1 MARRKTL
8 PQVSP
13 KVANELKPLVTAI
26 KEIIETG
33 EGVRGDPLDRKITLR
48 DLVDSGIVKI
58 KGGLSPN
65 NPGSLEPSP
74 PPPNLSVPP
83 APTGFNAIGGFDG
96 RIDLTWDI
104 PGSLYSNHAYTNIYR
119 AEEDNFANAI
129 LVGREAGAFYTD
141 VVRDDVVPTPYYYW
155 ISFTS
160 TSDIEGPL
168 NATAGTMAQALDID
182 YIVGLLDG
190 KISESELA
198 NELLTPIQSIPSI
211 QNTLD
216 DYGIRIPSLE
226 TTVGNHAVQIPSMQD
241 LLDDYGPRIDAAE
254 GTIVSHENDITSLQA
269 SVVSAELDIVANADA
284 FTSLD
289 TRVTV
294 NETEIATQAGQITS
308 LQSSLNDLTIPAF
321 DATNAY
327 SIGELFRYDNVVY
340 EVIATQSQPNATPP
354 NATYYVPQPDYET
367 IADTVS
373 ANSAAVS
380 ALDTRVTA
388 AEGTITAQGT
398 DITLLQSDLSTAEG
412 NITANANAT
421 SSLDTRV
428 TTAEGNITSLS
439 GDITTLQNGLSTTN
453 GNVTTNANAINSLQT
468 EVSNID
474 GVVTS
479 QSTDITQLQNDLN
492 AAELDVTANAGA
504 ITSLTTRVDTAEGEI
519 SSQSTQLTNLNNSL
533 TTAEGD
539 ITANSQALTLL
550 DNRVTSAE
558 GTILANS
565 ADITQLQA
573 DVQALDVDGNA
584 QALQDLDVRVTAN
597 EQDITAVASDVTTL
611 TASVG
616 DNTSA
621 LQTKAEVSAV
631 QNLEDDITVLSA
643 QYTIKLDVNGRV
655 AGIGL
660 ANVNGASE
668 FIVASDAVYF
678 IDPGQSIAPFDPN
691 ANYSSMAAVR
701 DTQLVF
707 GYAEVEGFKRFV
719 INVPAYIPEGYIESG
734 MVGAISFG
742 KITTDTGVPV
752 TTVSGKLKADYID
765 VDNLAVASA
774 ATFYGDAQ
782 SGNYA
787 AGSAGWRIQQSGTV
801 EFYNGTFRGRIEAET
816 GYFSSAIQ
824 IGGTGY
830 NLGSVVGLAN
840 EKTTVIYRSAYGEID
855 ILPTNGYANPPY
867 GWLTSP
873 RTDIDAPVYE
883 SVGTS
888 NANGYWTW
896 RPPRLVSDSW
906 KKPGYTL
913 IDGNKIFT
921 GDAYVDTLQIK
932 GEAVTI
938 PAGARRQQPLAIGS
952 SFTTVA
958 SFNFNNNTDDAI
970 GGILTGFVRVT
981 SAFGQATITVE
992 ARAVVN
998 GTPVEI
1004 MQSPDIAPI
1013 SAYVSLPKGVFSVAI
1028 QARQI
1033 NGSSMSVVGSI
1044 AVIGAKR

>member
-48 DLVDSGIVKI
+48 DLVDGGIVKI

-141 VVRDDVVPTPYYYW
+141 VVRDDVVPKPYYYW

-168 NATAGTMAQALDID
+168 NSPSGTMAQALDID
-182 YIVGLLDG
+182 YIVDLLDG

-198 NELLTPIQSIPSI
+198 NELLTPIQAIPGI
-211 QNTLD
+211 QTTLLD
-216 DYGIRIPSLE
+216 HDARIDTIQTAVNEVLNLPAFDSAVSYDPGDTVKYNGYAWRALVTMTAPSPTPVE
-226 TTVGNHAVQIPSMQD
+226 GANWTQIGAYQTYDD
-241 LLDDYGPRIDAAE
+241 LL
-254 GTIVSHENDITSLQA
+254 S
-269 SVVSAELDIVANADA
+269 ANAVAIADNA
-284 FTSLD
+284 
-289 TRVTV
+289 TRITTA
-294 NETEIATQAGQITS
+294 EGQITS
-308 LQSSLNDLTIPAF
+308 ISSDVTSLQTDVSDNDSSLAAQALSISSLESRVT
-321 DATNAY
+321 TNEGDI
-327 SIGELFRYDNVVY
+327 S
-340 EVIATQSQPNATPP
+340 S
-354 NATYYVPQPDYET
+354 
-367 IADTVS
+367 VS
-373 ANSAAVS
+373 AS
-380 ALDTRVTA
+380 
-388 AEGTITAQGT
+388 
-398 DITLLQSDLSTAEG
+398 ITLLE
-412 NITANANAT
+412 
-421 SSLDTRV
+421 
-428 TTAEGNITSLS
+428 
-439 GDITTLQNGLSTTN
+439 NG
-453 GNVTTNANAINSLQT
+453 
-468 EVSNID
+468 
-474 GVVTS
+474 
-479 QSTDITQLQNDLN
+479 
-492 AAELDVTANAGA
+492 
-504 ITSLTTRVDTAEGEI
+504 
-519 SSQSTQLTNLNNSL
+519 L

-539 ITANSQALTLL
+539 ITANSTALNLL

-611 TASVG
+611 TASVNG
-616 DNTSA
+616 NTSA

-678 IDPGQSIAPFDPN
+678 IDPGQSIAPFDPDT
-691 ANYSSMAAVR
+691 NYSSMAAVR

-752 TTVSGKLKADYID
+752 TTVSGKLKADYVD
-765 VDNLAVASA
+765 VDNLSVAEA
-774 ATFYGDAQ
+774 ATFFGDAQ
-782 SGNYA
+782 SGNF
-787 AGSAGWRIQQSGTV
+787 SAGNSGWRLQQSGTV
-801 EFYNGTFRGRIEAET
+801 EFYNGTFRGRIEANT
-816 GYFSSAIQ
+816 GYISQNLQ
-824 IGGTGY
+824 IGGT
-830 NLGSVVGLAN
+830 SQDVGDVLQMAQ
-840 EKTTVIYRSAYGEID
+840 
-855 ILPTNGYANPPY
+855 
-867 GWLTSP
+867 
-873 RTDIDAPVYE
+873 DADAGLSIV
-883 SVGTS
+883 
-888 NANGYWTW
+888 
-896 RPPRLVSDSW
+896 DSW

-932 GEAVTI
+932 GQAVTI
-938 PAGARRQQPLAIGS
+938 PAGARRQSPLAIGS

-958 SFNFNNNTDDAI
+958 SFNFNNNTDGAI

-981 SAFGQATITVE
+981 SAFGQATIKVE

-1004 MQSPDIAPI
+1004 MQAPDIAPI

>member
-1 MARRKTL
+1 MRRKTL

-48 DLVDSGIVKI
+48 DLVDGGIVKI

-119 AEEDNFANAI
+119 AESDNFANAI

-168 NATAGTMAQALDID
+168 NSPSGTMAQALDID
-182 YIVGLLDG
+182 YIVDLLDG

-198 NELLTPIQSIPSI
+198 NELLTPIQAIPGI
-211 QNTLD
+211 QTTLLD
-216 DYGIRIPSLE
+216 HDARIDTVQAAVNEVLNLPAFDSAVSYDPGDTVKYNGYAWRALVTMTAPSPTPVE
-226 TTVGNHAVQIPSMQD
+226 GANWTQIGAYQTYDD
-241 LLDDYGPRIDAAE
+241 LL
-254 GTIVSHENDITSLQA
+254 S
-269 SVVSAELDIVANADA
+269 ANAVAIADNA
-284 FTSLD
+284 
-289 TRVTV
+289 TRITTA
-294 NETEIATQAGQITS
+294 EGQITS
-308 LQSSLNDLTIPAF
+308 ISSDVTSLQTDVSDNDSSLAAQALSISSLESRVT
-321 DATNAY
+321 TNEGDI
-327 SIGELFRYDNVVY
+327 S
-340 EVIATQSQPNATPP
+340 S
-354 NATYYVPQPDYET
+354 
-367 IADTVS
+367 VS
-373 ANSAAVS
+373 AS
-380 ALDTRVTA
+380 
-388 AEGTITAQGT
+388 
-398 DITLLQSDLSTAEG
+398 ITLLE
-412 NITANANAT
+412 
-421 SSLDTRV
+421 
-428 TTAEGNITSLS
+428 
-439 GDITTLQNGLSTTN
+439 NG
-453 GNVTTNANAINSLQT
+453 
-468 EVSNID
+468 
-474 GVVTS
+474 
-479 QSTDITQLQNDLN
+479 
-492 AAELDVTANAGA
+492 
-504 ITSLTTRVDTAEGEI
+504 
-519 SSQSTQLTNLNNSL
+519 L

-539 ITANSQALTLL
+539 IAANSTALNLL

-558 GTILANS
+558 GTILASS

-611 TASVG
+611 TASVNG
-616 DNTSA
+616 NTSA

-765 VDNLAVASA
+765 VDNLSVAEA
-774 ATFYGDAQ
+774 ATFFGDAQ
-782 SGNYA
+782 SGNF
-787 AGSAGWRIQQSGTV
+787 SAGNSGWRLQQSGTV
-801 EFYNGTFRGRIEAET
+801 EFYNGTFRGRIEANT
-816 GYFSSAIQ
+816 GYISQNLQ
-824 IGGTGY
+824 IGGT
-830 NLGSVVGLAN
+830 SQDVGDVLQMAQ
-840 EKTTVIYRSAYGEID
+840 
-855 ILPTNGYANPPY
+855 
-867 GWLTSP
+867 
-873 RTDIDAPVYE
+873 DADAGLSIV
-883 SVGTS
+883 
-888 NANGYWTW
+888 
-896 RPPRLVSDSW
+896 DSW

-932 GEAVTI
+932 GQAVTI
-938 PAGARRQQPLAIGS
+938 PAGARRQSPLAIGS

-958 SFNFNNNTDDAI
+958 SFNFNNNTDGAI

-981 SAFGQATITVE
+981 SAFGQATIKVE

-1004 MQSPDIAPI
+1004 MQAPDIAPI

>member
-48 DLVDSGIVKI
+48 DLVDGGIVKI

-141 VVRDDVVPTPYYYW
+141 VVRDDAVPTPYYYW

-160 TSDIEGPL
+160 NGNIEGPL
-168 NATAGTMAQALDID
+168 NSPSGTMAQALDID

-211 QNTLD
+211 QTTLLD
-216 DYGIRIPSLE
+216 HDARIDTIQTAVNEVLNLPAFDSAVSYDPGDTVKYNGYAWRALVTMTAPSPAPVE
-226 TTVGNHAVQIPSMQD
+226 GANWTQIGAYQTYDD
-241 LLDDYGPRIDAAE
+241 LL
-254 GTIVSHENDITSLQA
+254 S
-269 SVVSAELDIVANADA
+269 ANAVAIADNA
-284 FTSLD
+284 
-289 TRVTV
+289 TRITTA
-294 NETEIATQAGQITS
+294 EGQITS
-308 LQSSLNDLTIPAF
+308 ISSDVTSLQTDVSDNDSSLAAQALSISSLESRVT
-321 DATNAY
+321 TNEGDI
-327 SIGELFRYDNVVY
+327 S
-340 EVIATQSQPNATPP
+340 S
-354 NATYYVPQPDYET
+354 
-367 IADTVS
+367 VS
-373 ANSAAVS
+373 AS
-380 ALDTRVTA
+380 
-388 AEGTITAQGT
+388 
-398 DITLLQSDLSTAEG
+398 ITLLE
-412 NITANANAT
+412 
-421 SSLDTRV
+421 
-428 TTAEGNITSLS
+428 
-439 GDITTLQNGLSTTN
+439 NG
-453 GNVTTNANAINSLQT
+453 
-468 EVSNID
+468 
-474 GVVTS
+474 
-479 QSTDITQLQNDLN
+479 
-492 AAELDVTANAGA
+492 
-504 ITSLTTRVDTAEGEI
+504 
-519 SSQSTQLTNLNNSL
+519 L

-539 ITANSQALTLL
+539 ITANSTALNLL

-611 TASVG
+611 TASVNG
-616 DNTSA
+616 NTSA

-631 QNLEDDITVLSA
+631 QDIENDITVLSA

-678 IDPGQSIAPFDPN
+678 IDPGQSITPFDPN

-801 EFYNGTFRGRIEAET
+801 EFYNGTFRGRIEANT
-816 GYFSSAIQ
+816 GYISQNLQ
-824 IGGTGY
+824 IGGTSQDIGDV
-830 NLGSVVGLAN
+830 LQMAQDADAGLSI
-840 EKTTVIYRSAYGEID
+840 VDG
-855 ILPTNGYANPPY
+855 
-867 GWLTSP
+867 
-873 RTDIDAPVYE
+873 
-883 SVGTS
+883 
-888 NANGYWTW
+888 
-896 RPPRLVSDSW
+896 W

-921 GDAYVDTLQIK
+921 GDAYVDTFQIK
-932 GEAVTI
+932 GQAVTF
-938 PAGARRQQPLAIGS
+938 PRGRSAS
-952 SFTTVA
+952 SYT
-958 SFNFNNNTDDAI
+958 
-970 GGILTGFVRVT
+970 
-981 SAFGQATITVE
+981 QATISLKTILSLSASLTGAPIIVSASFSCNGGTTRMGGYLT
-992 ARAVVN
+992 ARIVCGSTIIAEEYVAISS
-998 GTPVEI
+998 TPTGNSSPAGNTYLLRGSSAFSVFV
-1004 MQSPDIAPI
+1004 QSPP
-1013 SAYVSLPKGVFSVAI
+1013 SGTYSLQVRTN
-1028 QARQI
+1028 Q
-1033 NGSSMSVVGSI
+1033 NGNDTGIFERSLTI
-1044 AVIGAKR
+1044 IEAKR

>member
-8 PQVSP
+8 PQISP
-13 KVANELKPLVTAI
+13 KIAAELKPLVTAM
-26 KEIIETG
+26 KEIMETG
-33 EGVRGDPLDRKITLR
+33 EGVRGDPLDRKVTLR
-48 DLVDSGIVKI
+48 DLVDGGIVKI
-58 KGGLSPN
+58 KGGLSLN

-83 APTGFNAIGGFDG
+83 QPTGFNAIGGFDG

-141 VVRDDVVPTPYYYW
+141 IVRDDVVPTPYYYW

-168 NATAGTMAQALDID
+168 NATAGTLAQALDID
-182 YIVGLLDG
+182 WIVSELNG

-198 NELLTPIQSIPSI
+198 NELLTPIQSIPTI
-211 QNTLD
+211 QATLD
-216 DYGIRIPSLE
+216 DYDIRIPSLE

-241 LLDDYGPRIDAAE
+241 LLDDYGPRITAAE
-254 GTIVSHENDITSLQA
+254 GTIVDHDNDIVSLQA
-269 SVVSAELDIVANADA
+269 SLSTAQSDIIANADA
-284 FTSLD
+284 YNSLD
-289 TRVTV
+289 TRVTA
-294 NETEIATQAGQITS
+294 NETEISTQAGQITS

-321 DATNAY
+321 DASNAY

-354 NATYYVPQPDYET
+354 NATYYTPQPDYET

-388 AEGTITAQGT
+388 AEGDITAQAT
-398 DITLLQSDLSTAEG
+398 DITLLQSDMATAQG
-412 NITANANAT
+412 DITANANAT

-439 GDITTLQNGLSTTN
+439 GDITTLQNNLATTN
-453 GNVTTNANAINSLQT
+453 GNVTTNANAITSLQT

-492 AAELDVTANAGA
+492 AAELDISTNAGA
-504 ITSLTTRVDTAEGEI
+504 ITSLETRVTATEGDI

-550 DNRVTSAE
+550 DSRVTTAE
-558 GTILANS
+558 GTIS
-565 ADITQLQA
+565 THTSQITQLQT
-573 DVQALDVDGNA
+573 DVSNLDVDGNA
-584 QALQDLDVRVTAN
+584 AALQALDVRVTAN
-597 EQDITAVASDVTTL
+597 EQDITAIASDITTL
-611 TASVG
+611 QAGIDGNTAS
-616 DNTSA
+616 

-631 QNLEDDITVLSA
+631 QAVEDDITVLSA

-678 IDPGQSIAPFDPN
+678 IDPGQSITPFDPN
-691 ANYSSMAAVR
+691 TNYSSMAAAR

-707 GYAEVEGFKRFV
+707 GYAEIEGFKRFV

-782 SGNYA
+782 SGNFS
-787 AGSAGWRIQQSGTV
+787 AGNAGWRIQQSGTV
-801 EFYNGTFRGRIEAET
+801 EFYNGTFRGRIEADT
-816 GYFSSAIQ
+816 GYISQNLQ
-824 IGGTGY
+824 IGGTSQDIGDV
-830 NLGSVVGLAN
+830 LQMAQDADAGLSI
-840 EKTTVIYRSAYGEID
+840 V
-855 ILPTNGYANPPY
+855 
-867 GWLTSP
+867 
-873 RTDIDAPVYE
+873 
-883 SVGTS
+883 
-888 NANGYWTW
+888 
-896 RPPRLVSDSW
+896 DSW

-958 SFNFNNNTDDAI
+958 SFNFNNSTDDAI

-1004 MQSPDIAPI
+1004 MQAPDIAPI

>member
-1 MARRKTL
+1 MRRKTL

-48 DLVDSGIVKI
+48 DLVDGGIVKI

-74 PPPNLSVPP
+74 PPQNLSVPP

-141 VVRDDVVPTPYYYW
+141 VVRDDAVPTPYYYW

-160 TSDIEGPL
+160 NGNIEGPL
-168 NATAGTMAQALDID
+168 NSPSGTMAQALDID

-211 QNTLD
+211 QTTLLDHDARINTIQTAVNEVLNLPAFD
-216 DYGIRIPSLE
+216 SAVSYDPGDTVKYNGYAWRALVTMTAPSPAPVE
-226 TTVGNHAVQIPSMQD
+226 GTNWTQIGAYQTYDD
-241 LLDDYGPRIDAAE
+241 LL
-254 GTIVSHENDITSLQA
+254 S
-269 SVVSAELDIVANADA
+269 ANAVAIADNA
-284 FTSLD
+284 
-289 TRVTV
+289 TRITTA
-294 NETEIATQAGQITS
+294 EGQITS
-308 LQSSLNDLTIPAF
+308 ISSDVTSLQTDVSDNDSSLAAQAL
-321 DATNAY
+321 
-327 SIGELFRYDNVVY
+327 SI
-340 EVIATQSQPNATPP
+340 
-354 NATYYVPQPDYET
+354 
-367 IADTVS
+367 
-373 ANSAAVS
+373 
-380 ALDTRVTA
+380 
-388 AEGTITAQGT
+388 
-398 DITLLQSDLSTAEG
+398 
-412 NITANANAT
+412 
-421 SSLDTRV
+421 SSLESRV
-428 TTAEGNITSLS
+428 TTNE
-439 GDITTLQNGLSTTN
+439 GDISSVSASIALLENG
-453 GNVTTNANAINSLQT
+453 
-468 EVSNID
+468 
-474 GVVTS
+474 
-479 QSTDITQLQNDLN
+479 
-492 AAELDVTANAGA
+492 
-504 ITSLTTRVDTAEGEI
+504 
-519 SSQSTQLTNLNNSL
+519 L

-539 ITANSQALTLL
+539 ITANSTALNLL
-550 DNRVTSAE
+550 DNRVASAE

-611 TASVG
+611 TASVNG
-616 DNTSA
+616 NTSA

-631 QNLEDDITVLSA
+631 QDIENDITVLSA

-660 ANVNGASE
+660 ANLNGASE

-765 VDNLAVASA
+765 VDNLSVASA

-782 SGNYA
+782 SGTFNV
-787 AGSAGWRIQQSGTV
+787 GSVGWRLQQSGNF
-801 EFYNGTFRGRIEAET
+801 EAYNGTFNGRIEANT
-816 GYFSSAIQ
+816 GYISQNLQ
-824 IGGTGY
+824 IGGT
-830 NLGSVVGLAN
+830 SQDVGDVLQMAQ
-840 EKTTVIYRSAYGEID
+840 
-855 ILPTNGYANPPY
+855 
-867 GWLTSP
+867 
-873 RTDIDAPVYE
+873 DADAGLSIV
-883 SVGTS
+883 
-888 NANGYWTW
+888 
-896 RPPRLVSDSW
+896 DSW

-938 PAGARRQQPLAIGS
+938 PAGARRQQPLAIGP

-1004 MQSPDIAPI
+1004 MQAPDIAPI